1 MIYDVILYEYFFSS
15 SIDMG
20 YNHQTCELYGLYN
33 KIIMNYD
40 ISSNLIN
47 IDIELTYS

>member
-1 MIYDVILYEYFFSS
+1 MIDDVILYEYFFSS
-15 SIDMG
+15 SIDMC

-33 KIIMNYD
+33 KIIMVYD